1 MKIINIGILAHVDA
15 GKTTLTESL
24 LYVSGAIAQQGS
36 VDKGTTRTDTMALER
51 QRGITIQTAVTS
63 FEWNDYK
70 INIVDTPGHMD
81 FLAEVY
87 RSLAVLDG
95 AILVISAK
103 DGVQAQTRIL
113 FHALQEMN
121 IPTIIFINK
130 IDQNGIDLQ
139 RVYQDIREKL
149 TDDMI
154 VMQEISISPDI
165 SIKAISDAEKWDIV
179 IAENDE
185 LLERYIAGD
194 FLDPHEL
201 ECEMRRRT
209 RRCSLYPVYHGSA
222 KGNIGTE
229 NLIKMITETFFTETE
244 NRPSELCGYV
254 FKVEHTEQKK
264 RLVYLRLYQGTLRLR
279 DTLLLSKKKK
289 VKITEM
295 SIPANGEMIPADYA
309 CPGEIVVLTNDILEL
324 NSVLGNENLL
334 PRKEQLDNPIPLLR
348 TMVTPQK
355 TEQNNPLIRKVRKG
369 ECNFMF
375 AKNSKA
381 YSVYLL
387 FRFVCSLAV
396 SMSTVLSIVYHLE
409 VVQLDAFQLVLVG
422 TVLETSCFLFEI
434 PTGVV
439 ADLYSR
445 RRSVLIGM
453 FLYGL
458 GFLME
463 GALPWFAPVLL
474 AQVVW
479 GCGDTFIT
487 GALEAWIASEEED
500 KPIDKVF
507 LRGSQMGQIGGVL
520 GVVLGTL
527 LGNINLQMPVILGG
541 SLCLLLGLVLV
552 RIMPETNFSPAIEER
567 QGLLKDFVCL
577 FKLNLG
583 FVKGAPVLLALL
595 AITLCGGLAS
605 EGFDRL
611 STAHFL
617 DDTVIPVIGPLNSV
631 TWFGVISL
639 IGSGL
644 GILASQLL
652 IARME
657 KKGTVSRTSVV
668 MSTSA
673 GYILCLVLFAVG
685 RSFWFML
692 LVFLLAGL
700 MRTIKEPVLA
710 AWMNDHVDEKMRA
723 TVFSTSGQLDS
734 FGQIIGGPI
743 VGLVAQQVSIP
754 WGLVCTAFLLLP
766 ALFLVPV
773 AGKKRD

>member
-1 MKIINIGILAHVDA
+1 M
-15 GKTTLTESL
+15 
-24 LYVSGAIAQQGS
+24 
-36 VDKGTTRTDTMALER
+36 
-51 QRGITIQTAVTS
+51 
-63 FEWNDYK
+63 
-70 INIVDTPGHMD
+70 
-81 FLAEVY
+81 
-87 RSLAVLDG
+87 
-95 AILVISAK
+95 
-103 DGVQAQTRIL
+103 
-113 FHALQEMN
+113 
-121 IPTIIFINK
+121 
-130 IDQNGIDLQ
+130 
-139 RVYQDIREKL
+139 
-149 TDDMI
+149 
-154 VMQEISISPDI
+154 
-165 SIKAISDAEKWDIV
+165 
-179 IAENDE
+179 
-185 LLERYIAGD
+185 
-194 FLDPHEL
+194 
-201 ECEMRRRT
+201 
-209 RRCSLYPVYHGSA
+209 
-222 KGNIGTE
+222 
-229 NLIKMITETFFTETE
+229 
-244 NRPSELCGYV
+244 
-254 FKVEHTEQKK
+254 
-264 RLVYLRLYQGTLRLR
+264 
-279 DTLLLSKKKK
+279 
-289 VKITEM
+289 
-295 SIPANGEMIPADYA
+295 
-309 CPGEIVVLTNDILEL
+309 
-324 NSVLGNENLL
+324 
-334 PRKEQLDNPIPLLR
+334 
-348 TMVTPQK
+348 
-355 TEQNNPLIRKVRKG
+355 
-369 ECNFMF
+369 
-375 AKNSKA
+375 
-381 YSVYLL
+381 
-387 FRFVCSLAV
+387 
-396 SMSTVLSIVYHLE
+396 
-409 VVQLDAFQLVLVG
+409 
-422 TVLETSCFLFEI
+422 

-527 LGNINLQMPVILGG
+527 LGNINLQMPIILGG
-541 SLCLLLGLVLV
+541 SLCLLLGLVMV

-639 IGSGL
+639 IGNGL

-673 GYILCLVLFAVG
+673 GYILFLVLFAVG

-710 AWMNDHVDEKMRA
+710 AWMNDQVDEKMRA

>member
-1 MKIINIGILAHVDA
+1 
-15 GKTTLTESL
+15 
-24 LYVSGAIAQQGS
+24 
-36 VDKGTTRTDTMALER
+36 
-51 QRGITIQTAVTS
+51 
-63 FEWNDYK
+63 
-70 INIVDTPGHMD
+70 
-81 FLAEVY
+81 
-87 RSLAVLDG
+87 
-95 AILVISAK
+95 
-103 DGVQAQTRIL
+103 
-113 FHALQEMN
+113 
-121 IPTIIFINK
+121 
-130 IDQNGIDLQ
+130 
-139 RVYQDIREKL
+139 
-149 TDDMI
+149 
-154 VMQEISISPDI
+154 
-165 SIKAISDAEKWDIV
+165 
-179 IAENDE
+179 
-185 LLERYIAGD
+185 
-194 FLDPHEL
+194 
-201 ECEMRRRT
+201 
-209 RRCSLYPVYHGSA
+209 
-222 KGNIGTE
+222 
-229 NLIKMITETFFTETE
+229 
-244 NRPSELCGYV
+244 
-254 FKVEHTEQKK
+254 
-264 RLVYLRLYQGTLRLR
+264 
-279 DTLLLSKKKK
+279 
-289 VKITEM
+289 
-295 SIPANGEMIPADYA
+295 
-309 CPGEIVVLTNDILEL
+309 
-324 NSVLGNENLL
+324 
-334 PRKEQLDNPIPLLR
+334 
-348 TMVTPQK
+348 
-355 TEQNNPLIRKVRKG
+355 
-369 ECNFMF
+369 MF

-387 FRFVCSLAV
+387 FRFVFSLAV

-487 GALEAWIASEEED
+487 
-500 KPIDKVF
+500 
-507 LRGSQMGQIGGVL
+507 GVL

>member
-1 MKIINIGILAHVDA
+1 
-15 GKTTLTESL
+15 
-24 LYVSGAIAQQGS
+24 
-36 VDKGTTRTDTMALER
+36 
-51 QRGITIQTAVTS
+51 
-63 FEWNDYK
+63 
-70 INIVDTPGHMD
+70 
-81 FLAEVY
+81 
-87 RSLAVLDG
+87 
-95 AILVISAK
+95 
-103 DGVQAQTRIL
+103 
-113 FHALQEMN
+113 
-121 IPTIIFINK
+121 
-130 IDQNGIDLQ
+130 
-139 RVYQDIREKL
+139 
-149 TDDMI
+149 
-154 VMQEISISPDI
+154 
-165 SIKAISDAEKWDIV
+165 
-179 IAENDE
+179 
-185 LLERYIAGD
+185 
-194 FLDPHEL
+194 
-201 ECEMRRRT
+201 
-209 RRCSLYPVYHGSA
+209 
-222 KGNIGTE
+222 
-229 NLIKMITETFFTETE
+229 
-244 NRPSELCGYV
+244 
-254 FKVEHTEQKK
+254 
-264 RLVYLRLYQGTLRLR
+264 
-279 DTLLLSKKKK
+279 
-289 VKITEM
+289 
-295 SIPANGEMIPADYA
+295 
-309 CPGEIVVLTNDILEL
+309 
-324 NSVLGNENLL
+324 
-334 PRKEQLDNPIPLLR
+334 
-348 TMVTPQK
+348 
-355 TEQNNPLIRKVRKG
+355 
-369 ECNFMF
+369 MF

-422 TVLETSCFLFEI
+422 TVQETSCFLFEM

-541 SLCLLLGLVLV
+541 SLCLLLGLVMV

-639 IGSGL
+639 IGNGL

-692 LVFLLAGL
+692 LVFLLTHCSRNAFDGSS
-700 MRTIKEPVLA
+700 LA
-710 AWMNDHVDEKMRA
+710 ILLSLTLLRSALTFRKLLFRF
-723 TVFSTSGQLDS
+723 FSTDLNRRKRHL
-734 FGQIIGGPI
+734 FGFLFHGCVSQ
-743 VGLVAQQVSIP
+743 AQQSKTARDLAVSSSVTVRP
-754 WGLVCTAFLLLP
+754 STSLTLPEATALT
-766 ALFLVPV
+766 AR
-773 AGKKRD
+773 G

>member
-1 MKIINIGILAHVDA
+1 
-15 GKTTLTESL
+15 
-24 LYVSGAIAQQGS
+24 
-36 VDKGTTRTDTMALER
+36 
-51 QRGITIQTAVTS
+51 
-63 FEWNDYK
+63 
-70 INIVDTPGHMD
+70 
-81 FLAEVY
+81 
-87 RSLAVLDG
+87 
-95 AILVISAK
+95 
-103 DGVQAQTRIL
+103 
-113 FHALQEMN
+113 
-121 IPTIIFINK
+121 
-130 IDQNGIDLQ
+130 
-139 RVYQDIREKL
+139 
-149 TDDMI
+149 
-154 VMQEISISPDI
+154 
-165 SIKAISDAEKWDIV
+165 
-179 IAENDE
+179 
-185 LLERYIAGD
+185 
-194 FLDPHEL
+194 
-201 ECEMRRRT
+201 
-209 RRCSLYPVYHGSA
+209 
-222 KGNIGTE
+222 
-229 NLIKMITETFFTETE
+229 
-244 NRPSELCGYV
+244 
-254 FKVEHTEQKK
+254 
-264 RLVYLRLYQGTLRLR
+264 
-279 DTLLLSKKKK
+279 
-289 VKITEM
+289 
-295 SIPANGEMIPADYA
+295 
-309 CPGEIVVLTNDILEL
+309 
-324 NSVLGNENLL
+324 
-334 PRKEQLDNPIPLLR
+334 
-348 TMVTPQK
+348 
-355 TEQNNPLIRKVRKG
+355 
-369 ECNFMF
+369 MF

-422 TVLETSCFLFEI
+422 TVQETACFLFEM

-463 GALPWFAPVLL
+463 GALPWFAPILL

-479 GCGDTFIT
+479 GCGDTF
-487 GALEAWIASEEED
+487 
-500 KPIDKVF
+500 
-507 LRGSQMGQIGGVL
+507 IGGVL

-541 SLCLLLGLVLV
+541 SLCLLLGLVMV

-639 IGSGL
+639 IGNGL

-673 GYILCLVLFAVG
+673 GYILFLVLFAVG

>member
-1 MKIINIGILAHVDA
+1 
-15 GKTTLTESL
+15 
-24 LYVSGAIAQQGS
+24 
-36 VDKGTTRTDTMALER
+36 
-51 QRGITIQTAVTS
+51 
-63 FEWNDYK
+63 
-70 INIVDTPGHMD
+70 
-81 FLAEVY
+81 
-87 RSLAVLDG
+87 
-95 AILVISAK
+95 
-103 DGVQAQTRIL
+103 
-113 FHALQEMN
+113 
-121 IPTIIFINK
+121 
-130 IDQNGIDLQ
+130 
-139 RVYQDIREKL
+139 
-149 TDDMI
+149 
-154 VMQEISISPDI
+154 
-165 SIKAISDAEKWDIV
+165 
-179 IAENDE
+179 
-185 LLERYIAGD
+185 
-194 FLDPHEL
+194 
-201 ECEMRRRT
+201 
-209 RRCSLYPVYHGSA
+209 
-222 KGNIGTE
+222 
-229 NLIKMITETFFTETE
+229 
-244 NRPSELCGYV
+244 
-254 FKVEHTEQKK
+254 
-264 RLVYLRLYQGTLRLR
+264 
-279 DTLLLSKKKK
+279 
-289 VKITEM
+289 
-295 SIPANGEMIPADYA
+295 
-309 CPGEIVVLTNDILEL
+309 
-324 NSVLGNENLL
+324 
-334 PRKEQLDNPIPLLR
+334 
-348 TMVTPQK
+348 
-355 TEQNNPLIRKVRKG
+355 
-369 ECNFMF
+369 MF

-773 AGKKRD
+773 AGKWSYVKKKYKLNVTNFLCSERSLTCYFYCILLDVFKILFLIFIWRQISTMTVNAHGIVKCFDVFKNQFMCMCIIKDFKPVDPFSLQKCMERFYTGVIPWICFL

>member
-1 MKIINIGILAHVDA
+1 MSVRKALVASCLLSASLVAHAVEPVSDSFVVKDIRVEGLQRVTLGAALLNLPVRVGDTVDSTVVANAIKKLYASGNFEDIQLVRDGDALVVSVRERPTISNIEFVGNKDIKEEQLKQSIEASGVRVGEPLDRTILRSLEKNLEDFYYGMGKYSAKVQAIVTPLPRNRVDLKLNFIEGVSAKID
-15 GKTTLTESL
+15 
-24 LYVSGAIAQQGS
+24 Q
-36 VDKGTTRTDTMALER
+36 
-51 QRGITIQTAVTS
+51 
-63 FEWNDYK
+63 
-70 INIVDTPGHMD
+70 INIVG
-81 FLAEVY
+81 
-87 RSLAVLDG
+87 
-95 AILVISAK
+95 
-103 DGVQAQTRIL
+103 
-113 FHALQEMN
+113 
-121 IPTIIFINK
+121 NK
-130 IDQNGIDLQ
+130 
-139 RVYQDIREKL
+139 VFSE
-149 TDDMI
+149 
-154 VMQEISISPDI
+154 
-165 SIKAISDAEKWDIV
+165 
-179 IAENDE
+179 E
-185 LLERYIAGD
+185 LLLAQLSLRDSVPWWNVVADQKYQKQKLAGD
-194 FLDPHEL
+194 L
-201 ECEMRRRT
+201 E
-209 RRCSLYPVYHGSA
+209 A
-222 KGNIGTE
+222 
-229 NLIKMITETFFTETE
+229 
-244 NRPSELCGYV
+244 
-254 FKVEHTEQKK
+254 
-264 RLVYLRLYQGTLRLR
+264 
-279 DTLLLSKKKK
+279 
-289 VKITEM
+289 
-295 SIPANGEMIPADYA
+295 
-309 CPGEIVVLTNDILEL
+309 
-324 NSVLGNENLL
+324 
-334 PRKEQLDNPIPLLR
+334 
-348 TMVTPQK
+348 
-355 TEQNNPLIRKVRKG
+355 
-369 ECNFMF
+369 
-375 AKNSKA
+375 
-381 YSVYLL
+381 
-387 FRFVCSLAV
+387 
-396 SMSTVLSIVYHLE
+396 
-409 VVQLDAFQLVLVG
+409 AFQLVLVG

-541 SLCLLLGLVLV
+541 SLCLLLGLVMV

>member
-1 MKIINIGILAHVDA
+1 
-15 GKTTLTESL
+15 
-24 LYVSGAIAQQGS
+24 
-36 VDKGTTRTDTMALER
+36 
-51 QRGITIQTAVTS
+51 
-63 FEWNDYK
+63 
-70 INIVDTPGHMD
+70 
-81 FLAEVY
+81 
-87 RSLAVLDG
+87 
-95 AILVISAK
+95 
-103 DGVQAQTRIL
+103 
-113 FHALQEMN
+113 
-121 IPTIIFINK
+121 
-130 IDQNGIDLQ
+130 
-139 RVYQDIREKL
+139 
-149 TDDMI
+149 
-154 VMQEISISPDI
+154 
-165 SIKAISDAEKWDIV
+165 
-179 IAENDE
+179 
-185 LLERYIAGD
+185 
-194 FLDPHEL
+194 
-201 ECEMRRRT
+201 
-209 RRCSLYPVYHGSA
+209 
-222 KGNIGTE
+222 
-229 NLIKMITETFFTETE
+229 
-244 NRPSELCGYV
+244 
-254 FKVEHTEQKK
+254 
-264 RLVYLRLYQGTLRLR
+264 
-279 DTLLLSKKKK
+279 
-289 VKITEM
+289 
-295 SIPANGEMIPADYA
+295 
-309 CPGEIVVLTNDILEL
+309 
-324 NSVLGNENLL
+324 
-334 PRKEQLDNPIPLLR
+334 
-348 TMVTPQK
+348 
-355 TEQNNPLIRKVRKG
+355 
-369 ECNFMF
+369 MF

-422 TVLETSCFLFEI
+422 TVQETSCFLFEM

-487 GALEAWIASEEED
+487 GAL
-500 KPIDKVF
+500 
-507 LRGSQMGQIGGVL
+507 
-520 GVVLGTL
+520 GVVPGTL